1 MQRDIKAHYDIAAS
15 IIVFGSRVLVQQ
27 RSEDGHLSGYWEF
40 PGGKVEAGESPLAAA
55 VREAREETGV
65 NLQKTAPAWQVNL
78 DYQYPDRT
86 VKLYFFC
93 FQLAQKPESTAGIRW
108 IEISQLSQ
116 LKLPPANQSVV
127 ERLEREF
134 LQNNA

>member
-1 MQRDIKAHYDIAAS
+1 MQRDMKTHHDIAAS
-15 IIVFGSRVLVQQ
+15 IIVSGSMVLVQQ

-55 VREAREETGV
+55 VREAQEETGV
-65 NLQKTAPAWQVNL
+65 NLQKTAPVWQVHL
-78 DYQYPDRT
+78 DYQYPDRAL
-86 VKLYFFC
+86 KLHFFC
-93 FQLAQKPESTAGIRW
+93 FHLSKKPESTADIRW

-116 LKLPPANQSVV
+116 LKLPPANQSVI

-134 LQNNA
+134 LQSNA